1 MNFAKPFG
9 IFNRPGECAASAIDF
24 NDRAFMANFFHVT
37 ITAFVK
43 CGIVRQARGRR
54 LRQNDLFGFH
64 NHLFAQAM
72 IKLDDFNMQRIV
84 VFVDV

>member
-37 ITAFVK
+37 IAAFVK
-43 CGIVRQARGRR
+43 CGIVRKSRGRS
-54 LRQNDLFGFH
+54 LRHNDLFGFH
-64 NHLFAQAM
+64 NHLFAKIM
-72 IKLDDFNMQRIV
+72 IQLYDFNMQ
-84 VFVDV
+84 